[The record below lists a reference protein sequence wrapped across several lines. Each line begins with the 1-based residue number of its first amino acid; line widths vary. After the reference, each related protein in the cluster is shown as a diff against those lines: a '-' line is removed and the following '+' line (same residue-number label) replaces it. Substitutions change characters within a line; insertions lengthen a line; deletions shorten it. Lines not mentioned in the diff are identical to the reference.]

1 MRWAVAV
8 VCCAVQGCALLQAPT
23 PMGSVQL
30 APPAE
35 PRCVLV
41 LFPGAGDHADDY
53 VKEGFLKRVQDRG
66 LPVAVAAADATMGY
80 YFTNTLQPRVE
91 ADVIAPLKAKYPN
104 AKLWVAGISMGGFG
118 ALFYAQQHAD
128 QVEGVLVMAPF
139 LGGPEI
145 AQEVRASGGLGKW
158 KAPEKAPPTDA
169 NFSRQLWRWLK
180 EVTTPGARGPQLH
193 LGYGVD
199 DGISVQGAVLAA
211 ALPSGRVT
219 IKPGGHVWAAWT
231 PIFEDFL
238 DGKAFRAACGP
249 AAAP

>member
-1 MRWAVAV
+1 MRVA
-8 VCCAVQGCALLQAPT
+8 ALLLTLSGCALTQAPV
-23 PMGSVQL
+23 PMGKL
-30 APPAE
+30 EAPAPAD
-35 PRCVLV
+35 PRCILV

-53 VKEGFLKRVQDRG
+53 RKEGFLKLVQDRK
-66 LPVAVAAADATMGY
+66 LPVAVVAADATMGY
-80 YFTNTLQPRVE
+80 YLSNTMQSRVE
-91 ADVIAPLKAKYPN
+91 VDVIQPVRAKYPN
-104 AKLWVAGISMGGFG
+104 ARLWVAGISMGGFG

-128 QVEGVLVMAPF
+128 QVEGVLAMAPF